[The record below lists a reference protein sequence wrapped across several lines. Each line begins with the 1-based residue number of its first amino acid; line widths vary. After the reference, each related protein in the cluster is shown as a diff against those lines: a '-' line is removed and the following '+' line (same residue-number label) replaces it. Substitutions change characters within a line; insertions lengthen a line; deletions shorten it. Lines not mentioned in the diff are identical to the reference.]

1 LATVTYYESSVTIS
15 TYPYE
20 RYQSDAFDP
29 VFNWPYRKFDLDRFL
44 AEEPEPAP
52 RRYRLLVLENE
63 YLQVMVMPELGGRIW
78 QVVHKPSGRQMFYQ
92 NNVVKPTA
100 WGPEQQKG
108 WLAVGGLEWGVPVA
122 EHGYDWG
129 VPWGYIP
136 LQLDPQNAAIVVFTA
151 RDGRAL
157 NASITI
163 SLKAGEAAFEIEP
176 TISNNSQEALR
187 FDFWHSAMLPADAE
201 LHFLIPTNEMIIH
214 STGDPTLPQTGQRM
228 SWPRY
233 AGRNMSRLDNWKQ
246 YAGMFESP
254 AAHGPAAAVYDA
266 GADAGAVRIF
276 PADIA
281 IGSKIFAPGWSQ
293 PLHSSLYTDDGSI
306 YVELHGGLSPTFAQQ
321 AFLQSGKS
329 VVWREKWY
337 PVNGIGMIGVASD
350 TGALGAQRRGDD
362 VQIDFYPLRDMK
374 AVLVLRTDERE
385 LVRNTVQA
393 NPSEPYQATW
403 TVPAMPASGLSLV
416 LEDVNGDAIMTMP
429 VE

>member
-1 LATVTYYESSVTIS
+1 M
-15 TYPYE
+15 
-20 RYQSDAFDP
+20 
-29 VFNWPYRKFDLDRFL
+29 
-44 AEEPEPAP
+44 PACSNHLRRMDQP
-52 RRYRLLVLENE
+52 R
-63 YLQVMVMPELGGRIW
+63 
-78 QVVHKPSGRQMFYQ
+78 
-92 NNVVKPTA
+92 
-100 WGPEQQKG
+100 
-108 WLAVGGLEWGVPVA
+108 
-122 EHGYDWG
+122 
-129 VPWGYIP
+129 
-136 LQLDPQNAAIVVFTA
+136 
-151 RDGRAL
+151 
-157 NASITI
+157 
-163 SLKAGEAAFEIEP
+163 
-176 TISNNSQEALR
+176 
-187 FDFWHSAMLPADAE
+187 
-201 LHFLIPTNEMIIH
+201 
-214 STGDPTLPQTGQRM
+214 
-228 SWPRY
+228 
-233 AGRNMSRLDNWKQ
+233 
-246 YAGMFESP
+246 
-254 AAHGPAAAVYDA
+254 AVYDA